1 MHGQMDGLLKL
12 VDSNQKILKDPLI
25 RKDPNA

>member
-1 MHGQMDGLLKL
+1 MHGRMDDLLKL
-12 VDSNQKILKDPLI
+12 VDSNKKILKDPLL